1 VKRDP
6 KTSQG
11 AIRTVAYYR
20 VSTDKQG
27 RSGLGLEA
35 QKAAVR
41 AFLDGK
47 GWPPLAEFVEIE
59 SGKRA
64 DRPELAKAMAACR
77 LYGATLVIA
86 KLDRLSRNA
95 AFLLALRDAGVEF
108 VACDLPDANRLTVG
122 IMAMV
127 AEDEAERISARTKAA
142 LQAAKARGT
151 KLGGYRG
158 YAFTAADHAAAAE
171 RKTFKAR
178 QTAAAV
184 LPELRELQAAGIV
197 SFSGLARALTARGV
211 PTPGGAGR
219 WQAVQVQRVL
229 DRAG

>member
-1 VKRDP
+1 MRRERK
-6 KTSQG
+6 G
-11 AIRTVAYYR
+11 AIRAVAYYR

-35 QKAAVR
+35 QQAVVR
-41 AFLDGK
+41 AFLEGR
-47 GWPPLAEFVEIE
+47 GWPPLAEFVEVE
-59 SGKRA
+59 SGKRN

-95 AFLLALRDAGVEF
+95 AFLLTLRDAGVEF

-142 LQAAKARGT
+142 LAAAKARGT
-151 KLGGYRG
+151 RLGGFKG
-158 YAFTAADHAAAAE
+158 YVPSAADRAAAAAA
-171 RKTFKAR
+171 KAR
-178 QTAAAV
+178 RARAAAASV
-184 LPELRELQAAGIV
+184 MAVIQDIQASGIVTLGGIARELG
-197 SFSGLARALTARGV
+197 RRGV
-211 PTPGGAGR
+211 PTPSGSAS
-219 WQAVQVQRVL
+219 WQAVQVQRVMQT
-229 DRAG
+229 AG

>member
-1 VKRDP
+1 MKRGP

-35 QKAAVR
+35 QQAAVR

-47 GWPPLAEFVEIE
+47 GWPPLAEFVEVE

-64 DRPELAKAMAACR
+64 DRPELAKALAACR

-95 AFLLALRDAGVEF
+95 AFLLTLRDSGVEF
-108 VACDLPDANRLTVG
+108 VACDMPDANRLTVG

-127 AEDEAERISARTKAA
+127 AEDEGERISARTKAA

-151 KLGGYRG
+151 RLGGFRG
-158 YAFTAADHAAAAE
+158 YVPSEADRAAAAAA
-171 RKTFKAR
+171 KVAR
-178 QTAAAV
+178 ARATATAV
-184 LPELRELQAAGIV
+184 LPVIRELQAAGIV
-197 SFSGLARALTARGV
+197 SFSGLARALTQRGV
-211 PTPGGAGR
+211 PTPGGAGA
-219 WQAVQVQRVL
+219 WQAVQVQRIL